1 MSQVDGR
8 ILRSQKSQTLILE
21 SIINLINKGNYYPTA
36 DQVAKESGIAIR
48 TVFRQFADMES
59 LLMKV
64 DELINIKILKVLDI
78 PSRRGPYPE
87 SLNFYEDITP
97 LEIIPKKE
105 SSNIDIKFVER
116 VGRPTKR
123 ERRQTDRLMGRD

>member
-1 MSQVDGR
+1 MISN
-8 ILRSQKSQTLILE
+8 ILE
-21 SIINLINKGNYYPTA
+21 KKTLRLDIYLYYIRIFKSRSIATKFVLTNRLRISGQVTQKPHKMISVGDVLTMTIN
-36 DQVAKESGIAIR
+36 D
-48 TVFRQFADMES
+48 
-59 LLMKV
+59 
-64 DELINIKILKVLDI
+64 NIKILKVLDI

-97 LEIIPKKE
+97 IEIIPKKK

>member
-1 MSQVDGR
+1 MISN
-8 ILRSQKSQTLILE
+8 ILE
-21 SIINLINKGNYYPTA
+21 KKTLRLDIYLYYIRLFKSRSIATKFILTNRLRISGQVTQKPHKMISVGDVLTMTIN
-36 DQVAKESGIAIR
+36 D
-48 TVFRQFADMES
+48 
-59 LLMKV
+59 
-64 DELINIKILKVLDI
+64 NIKILKVLDI

-87 SLNFYEDITP
+87 SVNFYEDITP
-97 LEIIPKKE
+97 IEMIPKKE

>member
-1 MSQVDGR
+1 MISN
-8 ILRSQKSQTLILE
+8 ILE
-21 SIINLINKGNYYPTA
+21 KKTLRLDIYLYYIRIFKSRSIATKFVLTNRLRISGQVTQKPHKMISIGDVLTMTIN
-36 DQVAKESGIAIR
+36 D
-48 TVFRQFADMES
+48 
-59 LLMKV
+59 
-64 DELINIKILKVLDI
+64 NIKILKVLDI
-78 PSRRGPYPE
+78 PTRRGPYSE

-97 LEIIPKKE
+97 IEIIPKKE

>member
-1 MSQVDGR
+1 MISN
-8 ILRSQKSQTLILE
+8 ILE
-21 SIINLINKGNYYPTA
+21 KKTLRLDIYLYYIRIFKSRSIATKFVLTNRLRISGQVTQKPHKMITVGDVLTMTIN
-36 DQVAKESGIAIR
+36 D
-48 TVFRQFADMES
+48 
-59 LLMKV
+59 
-64 DELINIKILKVLDI
+64 NIKILKVLDI

-97 LEIIPKKE
+97 IEIIPKKE
-105 SSNIDIKFVER
+105 NSNIDIKFVER

>member
-1 MSQVDGR
+1 MISN
-8 ILRSQKSQTLILE
+8 ILE
-21 SIINLINKGNYYPTA
+21 KKTLRLDIYLYYIRIFKSRSIATKFVLTNRLRISGQVTQKPHKMISIGDVLTMTIN
-36 DQVAKESGIAIR
+36 D
-48 TVFRQFADMES
+48 
-59 LLMKV
+59 
-64 DELINIKILKVLDI
+64 NIKILKVLDI
-78 PSRRGPYPE
+78 PNRRGPYSE

-97 LEIIPKKE
+97 IEIIPKKE

>member
-1 MSQVDGR
+1 MISN
-8 ILRSQKSQTLILE
+8 ILE
-21 SIINLINKGNYYPTA
+21 KKTIRLDIYLYYIRIFKSRSLATKFILTNRLRISGQVTQKPHKMISVGDVLTITIN
-36 DQVAKESGIAIR
+36 D
-48 TVFRQFADMES
+48 
-59 LLMKV
+59 
-64 DELINIKILKVLDI
+64 NIKILKVLDI

-97 LEIIPKKE
+97 IEIIPKRE

>member
-1 MSQVDGR
+1 MISG
-8 ILRSQKSQTLILE
+8 ILE
-21 SIINLINKGNYYPTA
+21 KKTIRLDIYLYYIRIFKSRSIATKFVLTNRLRISGQVTQKPHKMISVGDVLTMTIN
-36 DQVAKESGIAIR
+36 D
-48 TVFRQFADMES
+48 
-59 LLMKV
+59 
-64 DELINIKILKVLDI
+64 NIKILKVLDI

-97 LEIIPKKE
+97 IEIIPKKE